1 MDQNQTYQKD
11 IESIRKLM
19 ERSVK
24 FLSLSGLSGIL
35 SGVYALVGAAIGY
48 AILYNPKTPFDYANQ
63 SVKEITI
70 VIQLLIVAVVVLA
83 ISLITGYALASRK
96 AKKLGVKIWDSTSK
110 RLVVNLA
117 IPLVSGGVFILILL
131 ANGHFV
137 IAAPACLVF
146 YGLALINASQNLFDE
161 FRYLGYC
168 EIVLGLVCAIMPGFG
183 LYFWAIGFGLLHIIY
198 GALMFKRYDR

>member
-35 SGVYALVGAAIGY
+35 SGVYALVGATIGY

>member
-35 SGVYALVGAAIGY
+35 SGVYALVGATIGY

-70 VIQLLIVAVVVLA
+70 VIQLLIIAVVVLA
-83 ISLITGYALASRK
+83 ISMITGYALASRK

-198 GALMFKRYDR
+198 GALMFKKYDR